1 MHSMFIAAVHRLLMV
16 ALPAATLGIY
26 PAFAQLHGDTAEY
39 VSASYAP
46 KYARYYAPYAI
57 QAAAAYTD
65 VASFNA
71 TLGPS
76 QKPSLDGSDVKLAV
90 ASLPG
95 DAAVAAAA
103 TKYFNPGNTSSAAR
117 AILLA
122 LNQIPNACRRFARI
136 VSPSR

>member
-1 MHSMFIAAVHRLLMV
+1 MPSLQRKPGGCHMRNVFIAAVHRLLAV
-16 ALPAATLGIY
+16 ALPAAALSVQ

-71 TLGPS
+71 TRGPS
-76 QKPSLDGSDVKLAV
+76 QQPPLDGSDVRLAA
-90 ASLPG
+90 ASLLG
-95 DAAVAAAA
+95 DPTVTVAA
-103 TKYFNPGNTSSAAR
+103 TK
-117 AILLA
+117 
-122 LNQIPNACRRFARI
+122 
-136 VSPSR
+136 